1 MEYNQIKAVIK
12 SKGLRI
18 QDVAKKLGYTY
29 AGLIKGIKT
38 NTLNYNSRL
47 KLFEMLDMINE
58 ISDDQNEYKELSKHL
73 QTTIE
78 KLLKQIE
85 FSNDQLEKLAEI
97 IQNLTTKST
106 QENEKVTKKVL
117 KNGS

>member
-1 MEYNQIKAVIK
+1 MDYNEIKLVIK

-18 QDVAKKLGYTY
+18 QDVAQNLGYSY

-38 NTLNYNSRL
+38 NTLNYNSRI

-78 KLLKQIE
+78 KLLKQVE
-85 FSNDQLEKLAEI
+85 FSNDQLESLTEI
-97 IQNLTTKST
+97 IRNLTSKANQSNN
-106 QENEKVTKKVL
+106 NEKKL
-117 KNGS
+117 SKNG